1 MRFGCERW
9 SECSCLS
16 VGQPR
21 IHGWAGV
28 KWRERERVKGYIKEP
43 PKAGG
48 RWTFLTK
55 NRLSRSLNRLN
66 RFLPGCFLLSDRLSW
81 LVDRSQ
87 NRMSWFSKSLADIV
101 EKWNNPKTD
110 WAGFQKLAEL
120 VLKLAELV
128 FRELNTSWGSLSG
141 EFKQLFQEHSW

>member
-1 MRFGCERW
+1 MLLF
-9 SECSCLS
+9 ECRPAKNSWMGRS
-16 VGQPR
+16 
-21 IHGWAGV
+21 
-28 KWRERERVKGYIKEP
+28 KMKRERERVKGYIKEP

-87 NRMSWFSKSLADIV
+87 NRMS
-101 EKWNNPKTD
+101 
-110 WAGFQKLAEL
+110 
-120 VLKLAELV
+120 
-128 FRELNTSWGSLSG
+128 
-141 EFKQLFQEHSW
+141 